1 MTVRLALGI
10 GSLVLLMSGCELLPH
25 QDGPAG
31 TEQPAAA
38 VSCRT
43 TEPSFEEDA
52 CLLHA
57 WVAYGLTSQ
66 RGDAEWRRQTLESL
80 NADQESLN
88 ADQESLDADQVTVEG
103 EWELMRAVVLSWGT
117 ERQWREA
124 SELYQAHTHAAPADL
139 QPLLRYWRN
148 ELEGRRSLA
157 SQNSNARARLASLE
171 NENGELADKLEALTA
186 IERNINLRQQSP

>member
-10 GSLVLLMSGCELLPH
+10 GSLVLLLGGCELLPH
-25 QDGPAG
+25 QDGFAD
-31 TEQPAAA
+31 TEEQAAA
-38 VSCRT
+38 VSCHSA
-43 TEPSFEEDA
+43 EPTFEEGA
-52 CLLHA
+52 CLLHG

-80 NADQESLN
+80 NADQASF
-88 ADQESLDADQVTVEG
+88 DADQQAMDA

-171 NENGELADKLEALTA
+171 NENSELADKLEALTA
-186 IERNINLRQQSP
+186 IEQNMNLRQQSP

>member
-1 MTVRLALGI
+1 MTARWAIGI
-10 GSLVLLMSGCELLPH
+10 GSLVLLLSGCELLPY

-31 TEQPAAA
+31 TEQQVAA

-43 TEPSFEEDA
+43 AEPSFEESA
-52 CLLHA
+52 CLLPG
-57 WVAYGLTSQ
+57 WVAYGLVSQ

-80 NADQESLN
+80 NADQASF
-88 ADQESLDADQVTVEG
+88 DADQVTVDTER
-103 EWELMRAVVLSWGT
+103 ELMRAVVLSWGT

-157 SQNSNARARLASLE
+157 SQNSNARARLVSLE
-171 NENGELADKLEALTA
+171 NENSELADKLEALTA
-186 IERNINLRQQSP
+186 IEQNMNLRQQSP

>member
-10 GSLVLLMSGCELLPH
+10 GSLVLLLSGCELLPH

-31 TEQPAAA
+31 TEQQAAA

-43 TEPSFEEDA
+43 AEPSFEEDA
-52 CLLHA
+52 CMLHG
-57 WVAYGLTSQ
+57 WVTYGLTSQ

-80 NADQESLN
+80 S
-88 ADQESLDADQVTVEG
+88 ADQVADEAQ
-103 EWELMRAVVLSWGT
+103 WELMRAVVLSWGT

-171 NENGELADKLEALTA
+171 NENSELADKLEALTA
-186 IERNINLRQQSP
+186 IEQNMNLRQQSP